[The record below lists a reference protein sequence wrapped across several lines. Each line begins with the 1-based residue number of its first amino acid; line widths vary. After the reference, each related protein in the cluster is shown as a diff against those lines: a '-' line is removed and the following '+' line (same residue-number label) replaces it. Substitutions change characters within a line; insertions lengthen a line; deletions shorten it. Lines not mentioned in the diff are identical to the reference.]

1 MKKAITVP
9 VGESMV
15 TFSVFSELQVA
26 MKPLPWWIKG
36 HFLGIQRHPKVGLTY
51 ARTISC

>member
-26 MKPLPWWIKG
+26 MKQLPSLHEKLDL
-36 HFLGIQRHPKVGLTY
+36 HKFTRCKYFAKKCKLGEN
-51 ARTISC
+51 